1 MRAVLLYFATIIT
14 VIWMAS
20 DGEFNREHLP
30 INSSRAPTHISN
42 LPLPD
47 PHDLNSLSVVPAA
60 QAETYSNDT
69 VFVRGAI
76 VNLRSGPGPSYRMI
90 DVLQTG
96 DAVRIDGR
104 WRGDWAPVRDPVTG
118 LNGWMHGAYLTS
130 RPPQ

>member
-20 DGEFNREHLP
+20 DGEFDRAHLP
-30 INSSRAPTHISN
+30 ITSSRAPTHISN

-60 QAETYSNDT
+60 QADT
-69 VFVRGAI
+69 FTSDLVYVQGAI
-76 VNLRSGPGPSYRMI
+76 VNLRSGPGLSYRMI
-90 DVLQTG
+90 DVLQSG
-96 DAVRIDGR
+96 DEVQIEGR
-104 WRGDWAPVRDPVTG
+104 WRGDWAPILDPVTG
-118 LNGWMHGAYLTS
+118 LRGWMHGEYLTS